1 MRERTNPRRAGR
13 TTPHAE
19 THAETHADPHGEPPA
34 GGQAWHELPDAL
46 LTDLER
52 AGYYPALVADC
63 LRTAVSG
70 EPVGAH
76 LVHPETTFDANEVR
90 RHVTVLATT
99 PTRLVVAHADDHGP
113 DETAS
118 EAYAVCSTESV
129 ALERVH
135 SVVVSQVVTRPAEH
149 RPGAVPAEVSLT
161 LGWGAV
167 QRVDLEP
174 ASCPDPDCEADHGY
188 TGSLTGDDLTVR
200 IASAAEGADAV
211 AGALAFARALSAVTS
226 R

>member
-1 MRERTNPRRAGR
+1 MRGTHSRRPVHADGTSPAPDG
-13 TTPHAE
+13 TTPE
-19 THAETHADPHGEPPA
+19 TPVR
-34 GGQAWHELPDAL
+34 HELPADL

-52 AGYYPALVADC
+52 AGYYPALVADS
-63 LRTAVSG
+63 LRTVMAG
-70 EPVGAH
+70 EEVLAH

-113 DETAS
+113 DDTAP

-135 SVVVSQVVTRPAEH
+135 SVVVSQVVTRPADH
-149 RPGAVPAEVSLT
+149 RPGAVPAEISLT
-161 LGWGAV
+161 LGWGAL

-188 TGSLTGDDLTVR
+188 TGTLTGDDLTVR

-211 AGALAFARALSAVTS
+211 AAAAEFARSLSAATV

>member
-1 MRERTNPRRAGR
+1 MRERTNTREG
-13 TTPHAE
+13 T
-19 THAETHADPHGEPPA
+19 DLPA
-34 GGQAWHELPDAL
+34 RL

-63 LRTAVSG
+63 LRTAVAG
-70 EPVGAH
+70 EPVQSH

-90 RHVTVLATT
+90 RHVTVPATT
-99 PTRLVVAHADDHGP
+99 PTRLVVAHADDHAP
-113 DETAS
+113 DETAA

-129 ALERVH
+129 ALSRVH
-135 SVVVSQVVTRPAEH
+135 SVVVSQVVTRPADH
-149 RPGAVPAEVSLT
+149 RAGSTPAEVSLT
-161 LGWGAV
+161 LGWGAL

-188 TGSLTGDDLTVR
+188 TGTLAGDDLTVR

-211 AGALAFARALSAVTS
+211 AAALAFARALSAVT